1 MWNKSELKLEGVIYV
16 TIRNS
21 KNNKKYFIEFV
32 VVKEEL
38 ILFFGVNVS

>member
-16 TIRNS
+16 MIRNS